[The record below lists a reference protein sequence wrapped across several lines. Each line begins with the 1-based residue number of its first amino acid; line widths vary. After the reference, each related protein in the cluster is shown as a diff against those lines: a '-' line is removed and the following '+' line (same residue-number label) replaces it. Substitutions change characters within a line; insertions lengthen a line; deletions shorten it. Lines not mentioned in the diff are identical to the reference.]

1 MMTKKKNWELAKLGL
16 AAVAVILL
24 GFLIASRFVS
34 PAPPHTI
41 SLASGQA
48 GGAYS
53 LFAQQYHEELAKN
66 EIELKILHT
75 RGSVEN
81 LELLSQGVADLA
93 VVQSGVADLS
103 QQNELLSLGS
113 VFLEPLWIFLPQ
125 DSTVELV
132 SQLAGLRLEMGPQ
145 GSGTRALAQEILAL
159 NKIGEEDATWLSSGS
174 AEAAVAITRGQAD
187 AVFLVGSVDSPV
199 IRTLVERSDI
209 RLLDVKR
216 AEAYTR
222 LDRSLSQVSLPEGA
236 IDLDRNIPSQDK
248 RLISTVAELVVG
260 PDFHPA
266 LVDLLLQ
273 AAKRVHGGGDLF
285 AAPGTFPSE
294 RWVDLPIDSDAA
306 RYFKFGPPF
315 LQRYMPFWAA
325 TQVDRL
331 KVMLIPLIALLLP
344 LIRIFPPTY
353 RWRVRSRIYRWY
365 KELRLA
371 ETMSAD
377 FQSEA
382 ELQDRLAE
390 VDRIEAEVAKV
401 ETPSSYAEE
410 LYSLRLHVEFVRR
423 QIEAKLEERSAKTLQ
438 E

>member
-1 MMTKKKNWELAKLGL
+1 
-16 AAVAVILL
+16 
-24 GFLIASRFVS
+24 
-34 PAPPHTI
+34 
-41 SLASGQA
+41 
-48 GGAYS
+48 
-53 LFAQQYHEELAKN
+53 
-66 EIELKILHT
+66 
-75 RGSVEN
+75 
-81 LELLSQGVADLA
+81 
-93 VVQSGVADLS
+93 
-103 QQNELLSLGS
+103 
-113 VFLEPLWIFLPQ
+113 
-125 DSTVELV
+125 
-132 SQLAGLRLEMGPQ
+132 
-145 GSGTRALAQEILAL
+145 
-159 NKIGEEDATWLSSGS
+159 
-174 AEAAVAITRGQAD
+174 
-187 AVFLVGSVDSPV
+187 VGSVDSPV

-209 RLLDVKR
+209 RLLDIKR

-222 LDRSLSQVSLPEGA
+222 LDRSLSQVRLPEGA

-273 AAKRVHGGGDLF
+273 AATRVHGGGDLF

-377 FQSEA
+377 LQSEA
-382 ELQDRLAE
+382 ELQERLAE

-423 QIEAKLEERSAKTLQ
+423 QIEAKLEEKSKKTLQ

>member
-1 MMTKKKNWELAKLGL
+1 MTTKKNWELAKLVV
-16 AAVAVILL
+16 AATALILL

-41 SLASGQA
+41 SLASGHA

-53 LFAQQYHEELAKN
+53 LFAQQYHDELAKN
-66 EIELKILHT
+66 EIHLEILHT
-75 RGSVEN
+75 QGSVEN
-81 LELLSQGVADLA
+81 LELLAQGGADIA
-93 VVQSGVADLS
+93 VVQSGVADPL
-103 QQNELLSLGS
+103 QHKELLSLGS
-113 VFLEPLWIFLPQ
+113 VFLEPLWVFLPR
-125 DSTVELV
+125 DSTVELL
-132 SQLAGLRLEMGPQ
+132 SDLSGLRLEIGPD
-145 GSGTRALAQEILAL
+145 GSGTRALTKQILAL
-159 NKIGEEDATWLSSGS
+159 NNIKGSEATWLSSES
-174 AEAAVAITRGQAD
+174 SEAAVAITRGQAD

-199 IRTLVERSDI
+199 IRTLVGRSDI
-209 RLLDVKR
+209 RLLDIKR

-222 LDRSLSQVSLPEGA
+222 LDPSLSQVTLPEGA
-236 IDLDRNIPSQDK
+236 IDLATNTPSQDK
-248 RLISTVAELVVG
+248 RLVSTAAELVVG

-273 AAKRVHGGGDLF
+273 AATRVHGGGDLF
-285 AAPGTFPSE
+285 APPGTFPSE
-294 RWVDLPIDSDAA
+294 RWIDLPINADAE
-306 RYFKFGPPF
+306 RYFKYGPPF

-371 ETMSAD
+371 ENISTD
-377 FQSEA
+377 P
-382 ELQDRLAE
+382 LAE
-390 VDRIEAEVAKV
+390 VDRIEAEVTKV

-410 LYSLRLHVEFVRR
+410 LYSLRLHVEFVRH
-423 QIEAKLEERSAKTLQ
+423 QIEARLEKEAEKAP
-438 E
+438 ED